1 MKRTFNTAMLAL
13 AAVAFFCSAGQV
25 LAANQ
30 VTLNLVQQQSSISVA
45 GYFTSPFGQH
55 WFRPQEGNAGTTD
68 LAPATPSTVT
78 TYQGSI
84 TVLVDNVNNPST
96 IQILGSAADADASGI
111 WLPEIPPQWVP
122 GSDYESTSQ
131 GTDAP
136 PAVISDYGVEIGQVP
151 GNPSGGAEIAYGA
164 YRDIV
169 YNVTMP
175 AAVAVAP
182 VTGQFA
188 STTQNFEISAGYF
201 DYWGNAQLGVNLR
214 GRSEED
220 GADDDNL
227 LAGMST
233 YLVTNLPNNQR
244 EIKLTIPIK
253 FSDIDA
259 DSGSISTFIDGQFVA
274 TLIVPEPSTFA
285 LSGLAAAFAGLFSA
299 RRRK

>member
-13 AAVAFFCSAGQV
+13 AAVVFFLSAGQV

-30 VTLNLVQQQSSISVA
+30 VTLNLVQQDSSIAVA
-45 GYFTSPFGQH
+45 GYFLSPFGQH

-78 TYQGSI
+78 TYQGAI

-96 IQILGSAADADASGI
+96 IQILGSAADADANGI
-111 WLPEIPPQWVP
+111 WLPEIPPEWVP
-122 GSDYESTSQ
+122 GNDYENTSV
-131 GTDAP
+131 GTTVD
-136 PAVISDYGVEIGQVP
+136 PAVISDYGVEIGQLP
-151 GNPSGGAEIAYGA
+151 GNPSGGVEIAYGA

-201 DYWGNAQLGVNLR
+201 DYWGDATKGVNLR

-233 YLVTNLPNNQR
+233 YVVTNLPNNQR
-244 EIKLTIPIK
+244 EIKLTIPIS
-253 FSDIDA
+253 FSDVSTDVG
-259 DSGSISTFIDGQFVA
+259 DISTFIDGQFVA
-274 TLIVPEPSTFA
+274 TLIVPEPSTFL
-285 LSGLAAAFAGLFSA
+285 LSGIAMAFVASLRG
-299 RRRK
+299 RRRN